1 MFTDEEALDALR
13 QPVQQRGRD
22 YLAAGA
28 STSGYAGPS
37 SCKYWDTEK
46 NEPSCL
52 VGNALTILGVDRE
65 TLIREDETGENFL
78 VSELSRMFS
87 EAIRRTYDR
96 AQDCQDNG
104 ATWGDALDLALLDY
118 RLITDENALD

>member
-1 MFTDEEALDALR
+1 MFTDKQALDALW

-22 YLAAGA
+22 YLAPGA
-28 STSGYAGPS
+28 RTSGYAGPS

-52 VGNALTILGVDRE
+52 VGNALAILGVDRE
-65 TLIREDETGENFL
+65 TLIREDETGESFL

-87 EAIRRTYDR
+87 EAIRRTYNR

-104 ATWGDALDLALLDY
+104 ATWGDALDLALFTY
-118 RLITDENALD
+118 EQVKEMS